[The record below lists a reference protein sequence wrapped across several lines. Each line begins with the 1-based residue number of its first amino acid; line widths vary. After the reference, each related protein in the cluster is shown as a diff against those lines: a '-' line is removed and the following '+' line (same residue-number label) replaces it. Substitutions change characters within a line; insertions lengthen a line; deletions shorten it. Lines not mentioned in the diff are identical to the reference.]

1 MAKSHPT
8 DRRAWCFVFLTSLSQ
23 AVQVLGGK
31 AIPYPCRA
39 ENGWIPDPK
48 EVASLITPRT
58 KLLLLGS
65 PGNPTGAVIPLGVMD
80 DLLRLARERDLW
92 VLSDE
97 IYSDINLTPGATVS
111 ARCCG

>member
-1 MAKSHPT
+1 M
-8 DRRAWCFVFLTSLSQ
+8 
-23 AVQVLGGK
+23 GGK

-39 ENGWIPDPK
+39 ENGWIPDPA

-65 PGNPTGAVIPLGVMD
+65 PGNPTGAVIPLDVMD
-80 DLLRLARERDLW
+80 ALLKLALERDLW

-97 IYSDINLTPGATVS
+97 IYGDINLAAGATVS
-111 ARCCG
+111 TRAAA